1 MGIEITI
8 QSITDVIS
16 SLGFPIFVAIYL
28 LVYTRKT
35 LKSLEKA
42 VTKLTEAITKITE
55 KR

>member
-1 MGIEITI
+1 MELDAIKEA
-8 QSITDVIS
+8 IS

-55 KR
+55 RQGK